1 MGIFQGKTP
10 VVLSRTGKKSTNV
23 QTQGLKTTAMITLKK
38 GGMSLNNIIAEE
50 LGIHNGRGIMVI
62 SLVGVDQKPSVSDLY
77 FLTVSD
83 EADLKSM
90 LYSGS
95 RIKTQAQTGDKAV
108 SKNKSLSVRAE
119 LFDYVESGRYKPV
132 YQEMTDDDREKLA
145 AYALD
150 ADSKLFQ
157 LEKVAD
163 FTPTTRKKVTEGEVF
178 GTTNAAD
185 ETPAPANEVVADA
198 PEVNHVDPS
207 HVEEEASEA
216 DMVSDDENDEF

>member
-10 VVLSRTGKKSTNV
+10 VALSRTGKKSANV
-23 QTQGLKTTAMITLKK
+23 QTEGLKTTAMITLKK
-38 GGMSLNNIIAEE
+38 GGMSLNGIIADE
-50 LGIHNGRGIMVI
+50 LGIHKGRGIVVI
-62 SLVGVDQKPSVSDLY
+62 STVSTKPSISDLY

-83 EADLKSM
+83 EADVKSM

-132 YQEMTDDDREKLA
+132 YSEIDAEDFAKLSV
-145 AYALD
+145 YSID

-178 GTTNAAD
+178 GTTNAAE
-185 ETPAPANEVVADA
+185 ETREEGNVNAPVVN
-198 PEVNHVDPS
+198 EVNHEVSDVTS
-207 HVEEEASEA
+207 DEEASES
-216 DMVSDDENDEF
+216 DMASDEDDNDF